1 MQERPLEGKCKEGL
15 RKGSVR
21 KAFGR
26 EVYGNFRKGSVRK
39 ALGREV

>member
-1 MQERPLEGKCKEGL
+1 MKGRPLEGKCKEGL

-21 KAFGR
+21 KAF
-26 EVYGNFRKGSVRK
+26 RKGSVRK